1 MNYVK
6 MNKKSYSYKLY
17 YCPVDENGIA
27 LDLKDHT
34 KLDIYTSMH
43 LQMKCALSD
52 IIKNIHA

>member
-6 MNKKSYSYKLY
+6 MNKKSYSYKSY

-34 KLDIYTSMH
+34 KLDIYIN
-43 LQMKCALSD
+43 ALAD
-52 IIKNIHA
+52 EMCIVRYNKNIHA